1 MNTQLIT
8 SLAGYRNSNF
18 TLYLKI
24 VENLSIIPDEQLKTL
39 LAISK
44 YAPNAYPKI
53 ETLAEITGRSKRT
66 VMRDIKKLE
75 EAGVIKVTRKH
86 RLSNFYDIT
95 LSDKALSPK
104 QKTLGDKQEG
114 GKVTTGDTHIGDT
127 AMSPQHIKKHIKE
140 HIGDVFLGVE
150 KEDEAD
156 LDSYEKRKAFVES
169 LKVLQKKE
177 GNES

>member
-1 MNTQLIT
+1 
-8 SLAGYRNSNF
+8 
-18 TLYLKI
+18 
-24 VENLSIIPDEQLKTL
+24 
-39 LAISK
+39 
-44 YAPNAYPKI
+44 
-53 ETLAEITGRSKRT
+53 
-66 VMRDIKKLE
+66 
-75 EAGVIKVTRKH
+75 VTRKH